1 MTRDEAAR
9 ILQNRHWNNPLAFV
23 DSLEALGLLK
33 LETPT
38 RCEQLAAQRLENMFV
53 IVTDRDGARRDAVRI
68 HREGAYE
75 IIDILTKSGF
85 KITKEPT

>member
-33 LETPT
+33 LETT
-38 RCEQLAAQRLENMFV
+38 DKDCIAAVDVL
-53 IVTDRDGARRDAVRI
+53 RRAGYMYSIEMV
-68 HREGAYE
+68 EELKKA
-75 IIDILTKSGF
+75 GF

>member
-9 ILQNRHWNNPLAFV
+9 ILQNRHWNNPMAFV

-33 LETPT
+33 LDTTT
-38 RCEQLAAQRLENMFV
+38 RCEQLAAQRLENMFI
-53 IVTDRDGARRDAVRI
+53 IVTDRDGARRDVRI

-75 IIDILTKSGF
+75 IIDILTNSGF